1 MVWFGWPPIRHSEAL
16 WIPLTLWL
24 LCSGVVVSGSAPQS
38 ADCKS
43 HEYEHNG
50 YCCNKCLPGFK
61 MSSECPGP
69 NMTTS
74 CMPCAEKTFLA
85 ISNYN
90 KNCFRCRNCEKLLN
104 QVELSPC
111 QRDKDRVCGCPEK
124 HYKVKQQT
132 DSFNCVQ
139 CQNCSRGSV
148 IAQPCSKDRNTIC
161 KCSETYFRDG
171 KGDCRPCSEC
181 DGGYNCTMHCPKPT
195 GTLSDPKPWM
205 IISIVMSCLLAGCFV
220 YEAAKHSKKIL
231 QRCKQ
236 PYASVNMEQNIF
248 STSELVPS
256 VQQTDLPSP
265 VHERTC
271 LSVPDS
277 APAQLPDCVPQI
289 TNSPEFLY
297 AVVSAVPVN
306 RWKEFVRRLGLSDRE
321 MEYVERDQRCFQE
334 AQYEMMRLWRNK
346 KGTPQQGAITG
357 VLRGMG
363 LEGCAEELSAELKW
377 QA

>member
-1 MVWFGWPPIRHSEAL
+1 MVCFGSTHARHSGAF
-16 WIPLTLWL
+16 WILVTVGL
-24 LCSGVVVSGSAPQS
+24 LCSGVVVSESAPQS

-43 HEYEHNG
+43 HEYEHEG
-50 YCCNKCLPGFK
+50 YCCNRCLPGYK
-61 MSSECPGP
+61 MSSPCPGP
-69 NMTTS
+69 NMTTT

-90 KNCFRCRNCEKLLN
+90 RNCFRCRKCDKLLN
-104 QVELSPC
+104 QVEVAPC
-111 QRDKDRVCGCPEK
+111 KGDMDRVCGCPDW
-124 HYKVKQQT
+124 HYKVRQR
-132 DSFNCVQ
+132 DSFNCVR
-139 CQNCSRGSV
+139 CQTCSRGSV
-148 IAQPCSKDRNTIC
+148 IAKPCLEYSNTVC

-171 KGDCRPCSEC
+171 KGDCHPCSEC
-181 DGGYNCTMHCPKPT
+181 DGGFNCTVHCPKPNQP
-195 GTLSDPKPWM
+195 DHKPWM
-205 IISIVMSCLLAGCFV
+205 IIAVVMSCLLAGCFV
-220 YEAAKHSKKIL
+220 YEAAKNSKKIL
-231 QRCKQ
+231 QRCKK

-271 LSVPDS
+271 LSMPDS

-321 MEYVERDQRCFQE
+321 MECVERDQRCFQE
-334 AQYEMMRLWRNK
+334 AQYEMMKLWRNK
-346 KGTPQQGAITG
+346 KRAPQQSVIMG